1 MSMKYH
7 LSIRYVCRHSIF
19 VGLPSFLCVFL
30 WKNDS
35 CVPTRMAG
43 LSDSLTIGTL
53 LFLVF
58 GAICFYLYSRLG
70 QTEKR
75 LGLLENL
82 LLTLKMST
90 EASMLGP
97 DLIEALSNPSPLQAS
112 DVDGVEEEEYAHL
125 LKTVSPSAS
134 ASSAP
139 VKDLSEEAEA
149 EQLLRSMSVDKD
161 SVNVNYESMT
171 LKELRALASERGLPS
186 TLTKKKEII
195 DALKRGLSGSSSSG
209 PVTLTP
215 TPLIPS
221 TDELEG
227 SEKLEGFEVNL
238 QE

>member
-1 MSMKYH
+1 
-7 LSIRYVCRHSIF
+7 
-19 VGLPSFLCVFL
+19 
-30 WKNDS
+30 
-35 CVPTRMAG
+35 MAG

-125 LKTVSPSAS
+125 LKTVSSSAS
-134 ASSAP
+134 AATP
-139 VKDLSEEAEA
+139 AKDLSEEAEA

-171 LKELRALASERGLPS
+171 LKEVRALASERGLPS

-195 DALKRGLSGSSSSG
+195 DALKRGSGSSSSSSSSLG
-209 PVTLTP
+209 PVTVSS
-215 TPLIPS
+215 TPLIP
-221 TDELEG
+221 TADDLEG

>member
-1 MSMKYH
+1 MA
-7 LSIRYVCRHSIF
+7 L
-19 VGLPSFLCVFL
+19 FLCVFL

-125 LKTVSPSAS
+125 LKTVSAS
-134 ASSAP
+134 ASSSAP
-139 VKDLSEEAEA
+139 AKELSEEAEA

-195 DALKRGLSGSSSSG
+195 DALKRGLSSGSSSGSSLG
-209 PVTLTP
+209 PVTVSP
-215 TPLIPS
+215 TPLIP
-221 TDELEG
+221 TADDLEG

>member
-1 MSMKYH
+1 
-7 LSIRYVCRHSIF
+7 
-19 VGLPSFLCVFL
+19 
-30 WKNDS
+30 
-35 CVPTRMAG
+35 MAG

-134 ASSAP
+134 ASASASSAP
-139 VKDLSEEAEA
+139 VKHLSEEAEA

-186 TLTKKKEII
+186 SLTKK
-195 DALKRGLSGSSSSG
+195 L
-209 PVTLTP
+209 
-215 TPLIPS
+215 
-221 TDELEG
+221 
-227 SEKLEGFEVNL
+227 N
-238 QE
+238 

>member
-1 MSMKYH
+1 
-7 LSIRYVCRHSIF
+7 
-19 VGLPSFLCVFL
+19 
-30 WKNDS
+30 
-35 CVPTRMAG
+35 MAG

-125 LKTVSPSAS
+125 LKTVSSSAS
-134 ASSAP
+134 AAAP
-139 VKDLSEEAEA
+139 AKDLSEEAEA

-195 DALKRGLSGSSSSG
+195 DALKRGLSSSSSSSSLG
-209 PVTLTP
+209 PVTVSS
-215 TPLIPS
+215 TPLIP
-221 TDELEG
+221 TADDLEG

>member
-1 MSMKYH
+1 
-7 LSIRYVCRHSIF
+7 
-19 VGLPSFLCVFL
+19 
-30 WKNDS
+30 
-35 CVPTRMAG
+35 MAG

-125 LKTVSPSAS
+125 LKSVSSSAS
-134 ASSAP
+134 ASASAP
-139 VKDLSEEAEA
+139 AKELSEEAEA

-195 DALKRGLSGSSSSG
+195 DALKRGLSSSSG
-209 PVTLTP
+209 LGPVTVSP

-221 TDELEG
+221 ADELEG

>member
-1 MSMKYH
+1 
-7 LSIRYVCRHSIF
+7 
-19 VGLPSFLCVFL
+19 
-30 WKNDS
+30 
-35 CVPTRMAG
+35 MAG

-134 ASSAP
+134 AAP
-139 VKDLSEEAEA
+139 VKHLSEEAEA
-149 EQLLRSMSVDKD
+149 EQLLRSMSLDKD

-195 DALKRGLSGSSSSG
+195 DALKRGLSGSGG
-209 PVTLTP
+209 PLTLSP

-221 TDELEG
+221 ADELEG

>member
-1 MSMKYH
+1 
-7 LSIRYVCRHSIF
+7 
-19 VGLPSFLCVFL
+19 
-30 WKNDS
+30 
-35 CVPTRMAG
+35 MAG

-134 ASSAP
+134 ASASASSAP
-139 VKDLSEEAEA
+139 VKHLSEEAEA
-149 EQLLRSMSVDKD
+149 EQLLRSMSLDKD

-195 DALKRGLSGSSSSG
+195 DALKRGLSGSGSSSSS
-209 PVTLTP
+209 PLTLSP

-221 TDELEG
+221 ADELEG

>member
-1 MSMKYH
+1 
-7 LSIRYVCRHSIF
+7 
-19 VGLPSFLCVFL
+19 
-30 WKNDS
+30 
-35 CVPTRMAG
+35 MAG

-134 ASSAP
+134 ASASASASSAP
-139 VKDLSEEAEA
+139 VKHLSEEAEA
-149 EQLLRSMSVDKD
+149 EQLLRSMSLDKD

-195 DALKRGLSGSSSSG
+195 DALKRGLSGSTG
-209 PVTLTP
+209 PLTLSP

-221 TDELEG
+221 EDELEG

>member
-1 MSMKYH
+1 
-7 LSIRYVCRHSIF
+7 
-19 VGLPSFLCVFL
+19 
-30 WKNDS
+30 
-35 CVPTRMAG
+35 MAG

-139 VKDLSEEAEA
+139 VKHLSEEAEA
-149 EQLLRSMSVDKD
+149 EQLLRSMSLDKD

-195 DALKRGLSGSSSSG
+195 DALKRGLSGSGSSSTG
-209 PVTLTP
+209 PLTLSP

-221 TDELEG
+221 ADELEG

>member
-1 MSMKYH
+1 
-7 LSIRYVCRHSIF
+7 
-19 VGLPSFLCVFL
+19 
-30 WKNDS
+30 
-35 CVPTRMAG
+35 MAG

-134 ASSAP
+134 SSAP
-139 VKDLSEEAEA
+139 VKHLSEEAEA

-171 LKELRALASERGLPS
+171 LKELRVLASERGLPS

-195 DALKRGLSGSSSSG
+195 DALKRGLSGSSGSTG

>member
-1 MSMKYH
+1 
-7 LSIRYVCRHSIF
+7 
-19 VGLPSFLCVFL
+19 
-30 WKNDS
+30 
-35 CVPTRMAG
+35 MAG
-43 LSDSLTIGTL
+43 LSDSLTIGPL

-125 LKTVSPSAS
+125 LKTVSSSASASAS
-134 ASSAP
+134 ASSSAP
-139 VKDLSEEAEA
+139 AKELSEEAEA

-195 DALKRGLSGSSSSG
+195 DALKRGLSSSGLG
-209 PVTLTP
+209 PVTVSP
-215 TPLIPS
+215 TPLIP
-221 TDELEG
+221 TADELEG

>member
-1 MSMKYH
+1 
-7 LSIRYVCRHSIF
+7 
-19 VGLPSFLCVFL
+19 
-30 WKNDS
+30 
-35 CVPTRMAG
+35 MAG

-125 LKTVSPSAS
+125 LKTVSHSAS
-134 ASSAP
+134 ASSSSAP
-139 VKDLSEEAEA
+139 VKHLSEEAEA

-186 TLTKKKEII
+186 SLTKKKEII
-195 DALKRGLSGSSSSG
+195 DALKRGLSGSGSGSGSGSSSTG
-209 PVTLTP
+209 PLTLSP

-221 TDELEG
+221 ADELEG

>member
-1 MSMKYH
+1 
-7 LSIRYVCRHSIF
+7 
-19 VGLPSFLCVFL
+19 
-30 WKNDS
+30 
-35 CVPTRMAG
+35 MAG

-134 ASSAP
+134 ASASSAP
-139 VKDLSEEAEA
+139 VKHLSEEAEA
-149 EQLLRSMSVDKD
+149 EQLLRSMSLDKD

-195 DALKRGLSGSSSSG
+195 DALKRGLSGSGSSSSG
-209 PVTLTP
+209 GSGPLTLSP

-221 TDELEG
+221 ADELEG

>member
-1 MSMKYH
+1 
-7 LSIRYVCRHSIF
+7 
-19 VGLPSFLCVFL
+19 
-30 WKNDS
+30 
-35 CVPTRMAG
+35 MAG

-134 ASSAP
+134 ASAA
-139 VKDLSEEAEA
+139 VKHLSEEAEA

-171 LKELRALASERGLPS
+171 LKELRVLASERGLPS

-195 DALKRGLSGSSSSG
+195 DALKRGLSGSSGSTG

>member
-7 LSIRYVCRHSIF
+7 LSIQYVCRRMA
-19 VGLPSFLCVFL
+19 LFLCVFL

-125 LKTVSPSAS
+125 LKTVSAS
-134 ASSAP
+134 ASSSAP
-139 VKDLSEEAEA
+139 AKELSEEAEA

-195 DALKRGLSGSSSSG
+195 DALKRGLSSGSSSGSSLG
-209 PVTLTP
+209 PVTVSP
-215 TPLIPS
+215 TPLIP
-221 TDELEG
+221 TADDLEG

>member
-1 MSMKYH
+1 M
-7 LSIRYVCRHSIF
+7 F
-19 VGLPSFLCVFL
+19 VGVWHCFLCVFL

-125 LKTVSPSAS
+125 LKTVSSSAS
-134 ASSAP
+134 ASAAAP
-139 VKDLSEEAEA
+139 AKDLSEEAEA

-171 LKELRALASERGLPS
+171 LKEVRALASERGLPS

-195 DALKRGLSGSSSSG
+195 DALKRGLSSSSSSSLG
-209 PVTLTP
+209 PVTVSP
-215 TPLIPS
+215 TPLIP
-221 TDELEG
+221 TADELEG

>member
-1 MSMKYH
+1 
-7 LSIRYVCRHSIF
+7 
-19 VGLPSFLCVFL
+19 
-30 WKNDS
+30 
-35 CVPTRMAG
+35 MAG

-134 ASSAP
+134 AAP
-139 VKDLSEEAEA
+139 VKHLSEEAEA

-186 TLTKKKEII
+186 SLTKKKEII
-195 DALKRGLSGSSSSG
+195 DALKRGLSGSGSSTG
-209 PVTLTP
+209 PLTLSP

-221 TDELEG
+221 ADELEG

>member
-1 MSMKYH
+1 
-7 LSIRYVCRHSIF
+7 
-19 VGLPSFLCVFL
+19 
-30 WKNDS
+30 
-35 CVPTRMAG
+35 MAG

-125 LKTVSPSAS
+125 LKTVSSSAS
-134 ASSAP
+134 AATP
-139 VKDLSEEAEA
+139 AKDLSEEAEA

-195 DALKRGLSGSSSSG
+195 DALKRGSSSSSSSSLG
-209 PVTLTP
+209 PVTVSS
-215 TPLIPS
+215 TPLIP
-221 TDELEG
+221 TADDLEG

>member
-1 MSMKYH
+1 
-7 LSIRYVCRHSIF
+7 
-19 VGLPSFLCVFL
+19 
-30 WKNDS
+30 
-35 CVPTRMAG
+35 MAG

-134 ASSAP
+134 ASASASASSAP
-139 VKDLSEEAEA
+139 VKHLSEEAEA
-149 EQLLRSMSVDKD
+149 EQLLRSMSLDKD

-195 DALKRGLSGSSSSG
+195 DALKRGLSGSGSSSSTG
-209 PVTLTP
+209 PLTLSP

-221 TDELEG
+221 ADELEG

>member
-1 MSMKYH
+1 
-7 LSIRYVCRHSIF
+7 
-19 VGLPSFLCVFL
+19 
-30 WKNDS
+30 
-35 CVPTRMAG
+35 MAG

-134 ASSAP
+134 ASASASSAP
-139 VKDLSEEAEA
+139 VKHLSEEAEA

-195 DALKRGLSGSSSSG
+195 DALKRGLSGSGTG
-209 PVTLTP
+209 PLTLSP

-221 TDELEG
+221 ADELEG

>member
-1 MSMKYH
+1 M
-7 LSIRYVCRHSIF
+7 F
-19 VGLPSFLCVFL
+19 VGVWHCFLCVFL

-125 LKTVSPSAS
+125 LKTVSSSAS
-134 ASSAP
+134 AAAP
-139 VKDLSEEAEA
+139 AKDLSEEAEA

-171 LKELRALASERGLPS
+171 LKEVRALASERGLPS

-195 DALKRGLSGSSSSG
+195 DALKRGLSSSSGSSSLG
-209 PVTLTP
+209 PVTVSS
-215 TPLIPS
+215 TPLIP
-221 TDELEG
+221 TADDLEG